1 MARNNPQPGFVGPG
15 LPLRPNKMGKAT
27 SPQIMNK
34 PVTSNTQT
42 GDFGSNP
49 ITAEGTSRS
58 RSGNKKKTG
67 RSTYIPRNL
76 VPSINIKFE
85 DSSSSSSGDNF
96 DRRVERSPF
105 FDDHNG
111 SPVNFNMPLDVVYQ
125 TQQLDKPVHITKY
138 INNRLSFNMA
148 RYSDAT
154 AFSTAENTEVL
165 EQFKVIYNMQ
175 TRDVKQK
182 VRSGTLLNKWT
193 FAKWY
198 KAIMTVCE
206 ALEVFYSLDSILSY
220 TGSSE
225 IRDKN
230 KALSLYREH
239 FETSEIF
246 YGKDILRRNL
256 KGAWFPVSWSRLIQW
271 TYQNYRVADLPQAEV
286 IRFLPNEAFVT
297 TFSSESASTQIE
309 ALLTTIN
316 TRLIDDDTTSIFSM
330 LAQCYPEGEING
342 LPYSSNTSHFDK
354 YILEIFA
361 NQPVVYT
368 TFSQQEAFPNFDV
381 GGLST
386 EGYIAY
392 GSVFD
397 PNVERTCGLPF
408 ALQTIYDTDTNVYI
422 DFFKT
427 FRVTKYG
434 AEGTNKYYN
443 VNKYTSLYS
452 SGSIY
457 LESRLR
463 EESTKYNSCPDVHK
477 IKQDVINGTLKYE
490 HSCVTA
496 PMQPVYFDIKQSPL
510 IVLREFMTSLFGL

>member
-1 MARNNPQPGFVGPG
+1 MARNNPQSGFVGPG
-15 LPLRPNKMGKAT
+15 PFLRPNKVGQAT

-34 PVTSNTQT
+34 PVLNTT
-42 GDFGSNP
+42 TVGEIGNRP
-49 ITAEGTSRS
+49 ITSAATSRS
-58 RSGNKKKTG
+58 RTGNKKKTS
-67 RSTYIPRNL
+67 RSTYIPRTL
-76 VPSINIKFE
+76 VSEINTQFD

-96 DRRVERSPF
+96 NQRVERSPF

-111 SPVNFNMPLDVVYQ
+111 SPVTFNMPLDVVYQ
-125 TQQLDKPVHITKY
+125 TQQLDKPVHVPGY
-138 INNRLSFNMA
+138 INNRQNFNMA
-148 RYSDAT
+148 RYSDVT
-154 AFSTAENTEVL
+154 AFSTPVETEVL

-193 FAKWY
+193 FPKWY

-225 IRDKN
+225 VRDKN
-230 KALSLYREH
+230 KALSLYREY

-246 YGKDILRRNL
+246 YAKDIMRRNL

-271 TYQNYRVADLPQAEV
+271 TYQNYRVADLPQAEG
-286 IRFLPNEAFVT
+286 IRFLPNEAFVIADVSDNIT
-297 TFSSESASTQIE
+297 NEVE

-316 TRLIDDDTTSIFSM
+316 SRLIDDDTTSIFSM

-361 NQPVVYT
+361 NQPTVFTKDSV
-368 TFSQQEAFPNFDV
+368 QNAFPNSS
-381 GGLST
+381 GLST
-386 EGYIAY
+386 EGFFCY
-392 GSVFD
+392 GSMFD
-397 PNVERTCGLPF
+397 PNIERTCGLPF
-408 ALQTIYDTDTNVYI
+408 ALQTIYDSDSTAFI
-422 DFFKT
+422 DFFKA

-434 AEGTNKYYN
+434 EEGTNVYYN
-443 VNKYTSLYS
+443 MNKFN
-452 SGSIY
+452 SIVTGGIY
-457 LESRLR
+457 YHESRLR
-463 EESTKYNSCPDVHK
+463 DINLRFNTSPDVHFV
-477 IKQDVINGTLKYE
+477 KQDIAGGVINYK
-490 HSCVTA
+490 HSAVLA

-510 IVLREFMTSLFGL
+510 IILREFMTSLFGL

>member
-34 PVTSNTQT
+34 PVTSNTQI

-76 VPSINIKFE
+76 VPAINIKFE

-96 DRRVERSPF
+96 DKRVERSPF

-111 SPVNFNMPLDVVYQ
+111 SPVTFNMPLDVVYQ
-125 TQQLDKPVHITKY
+125 TQQLDKPVHINKY

-148 RYSDAT
+148 RYSDTT
-154 AFSTAENTEVL
+154 AFTTAVDSEVL

-175 TRDVKQK
+175 TRDIKQK

-198 KAIMTVCE
+198 KAIMSVCE
-206 ALEVFYSLDSILSY
+206 ALEVFYALDSILSY

-230 KALSLYREH
+230 KALSLYREY
-239 FETSEIF
+239 FETSEVF

-271 TYQNYRVADLPQAEV
+271 TYQNYRVADLPQAEA
-286 IRFLPNEAFVT
+286 IRFLPNEAFVI
-297 TFSSESASTQIE
+297 TFPSESPSTQIE
-309 ALLTTIN
+309 TLLANIN
-316 TRLIDDDTTSIFSM
+316 IRLIDDDTTSIFSM

-342 LPYSSNTSHFDK
+342 LPYSSNTTHFDK
-354 YILEIFA
+354 YILEVFA

-368 TFSQQEAFPNFDV
+368 TATQQESFPNA
-381 GGLST
+381 GELST
-386 EGYIAY
+386 AGFIPY

-397 PNVERTCGLPF
+397 PNVDKTCGLPF
-408 ALQTIYDTDTNVYI
+408 ALQTIYDNDSILFI
-422 DFFKT
+422 DFFKA

-434 AEGTNKYYN
+434 TESTNKYYN
-443 VNKYTSLYS
+443 VNKYTSIYS
-452 SGSIY
+452 SGKIY

-463 EESTKYNSCPDVHK
+463 EENTRYNSCPDVHTVE
-477 IKQDVINGTLKYE
+477 QDIIAGTEKYK
-490 HSCVTA
+490 HSCVEA
-496 PMQPVYFDIKQSPL
+496 PLQPVYFDIKQSPL
-510 IVLREFMTSLFGL
+510 IILREFMTSLFGL